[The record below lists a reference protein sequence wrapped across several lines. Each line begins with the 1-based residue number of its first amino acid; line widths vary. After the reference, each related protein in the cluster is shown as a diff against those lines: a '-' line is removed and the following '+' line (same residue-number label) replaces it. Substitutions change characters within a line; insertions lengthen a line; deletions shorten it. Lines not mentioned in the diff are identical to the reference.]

1 MRELKANEA
10 LCLLGKNGMI
20 IIFINHHLFS
30 RISNPAMFPLV
41 LHIRHLRNQM
51 MHILYAFRSMFT
63 TCACGNEVLCI
74 GGWGGSLMVRRGMR
88 MGLGWSVSKSW
99 IWVRWQV

>member
-20 IIFINHHLFS
+20 IILFINHHLSS

-41 LHIRHLRNQM
+41 LPSIFPFLHPGIS
-51 MHILYAFRSMFT
+51 FD
-63 TCACGNEVLCI
+63 
-74 GGWGGSLMVRRGMR
+74 
-88 MGLGWSVSKSW
+88 
-99 IWVRWQV
+99 